1 MEDRRVSVET
11 RQVEL
16 VLVNGD
22 RISGE
27 FFLQLQGMHLT
38 GPQRVGEVLN
48 AEESF
53 LPLRIAD
60 SVRLINLDQIV
71 AVYTAAEGEFDPLLT
86 LGEEHQIQV
95 TPVVGESLQVK
106 IHVNLPSG
114 RNRAK
119 DFLNQPKRF
128 LLFLHHDQVVY
139 LARNKI
145 LQVED

>member
-16 VLVNGD
+16 VLVTGD

-48 AEESF
+48 AEECF

-60 SVRLINLDQIV
+60 SVRLVNLDQIV
-71 AVYTAAEGEFDPLLT
+71 AVYTASEGEFDPLLM

-95 TPVVGESLQVK
+95 TPVVGEPIKVK

-128 LLFLHHDQVVY
+128 LLFLYNDQVVY